1 MLARYVE
8 FPVKGDDD
16 GWLVAIEGQKNI
28 PFAIKRVYYIFGTR
42 AGVRRGKHAHH
53 TLQQLMVCM
62 TGNCKVLLDDGKQRE
77 EVVLASNDRGLFIDP
92 MVWHEMYDFSSD
104 CVLLVLADGWYEV
117 ADYIRDYGAFK
128 AACAASGKA
137 P

>member
-1 MLARYVE
+1 MLARYVD
-8 FPVKGDDD
+8 FPARGDDD
-16 GWLVAIEGQKNI
+16 GWLIAIEGQKNI

-62 TGNCKVLLDDGKQRE
+62 TGSCKVLLDDGKRRE
-77 EVVLASNDRGLFIDP
+77 EVELTSNNHGLFIDP

-117 ADYIRDYGAFK
+117 ADYIRDYDAFK
-128 AACAASGKA
+128 AAGAANGKA